1 MNHFLNLFFFLSFTV
16 TQLSAIQESDKKKIS
31 NQNIFLIS
39 CNHPVVNKA
48 KEEGLIALKW
58 KEIPTFIFVNIKCQI
73 QARKSHIKLEK
84 SNLFKNKQ
92 IYQHELNK
100 KISGPGTLIASVS
113 SLILFYTYLRLI
125 ANSPNELTN

>member
-1 MNHFLNLFFFLSFTV
+1 M
-16 TQLSAIQESDKKKIS
+16 QEPDIKEKL

-39 CNHPVVNKA
+39 CNHPIVNKA

-58 KEIPTFIFVNIKCQI
+58 KEIPAFMFFNIKCKI
-73 QARKSHIKLEK
+73 QARKSNIKLEK

-92 IYQHELNK
+92 LYQHDLNK

-113 SLILFYTYLRLI
+113 SLILFYTYLGLI
-125 ANSPNELTN
+125 ANSPSESAN

>member
-1 MNHFLNLFFFLSFTV
+1 M
-16 TQLSAIQESDKKKIS
+16 QEYDIKETS

-58 KEIPTFIFVNIKCQI
+58 KEIPTFMFFNMKCKIQAKRANIKL
-73 QARKSHIKLEK
+73 AK

-100 KISGPGTLIASVS
+100 KISGPGSLIASAS
-113 SLILFYTYLRLI
+113 SLILFYTYLGLI
-125 ANSPNELTN
+125 ANPTDKSAN